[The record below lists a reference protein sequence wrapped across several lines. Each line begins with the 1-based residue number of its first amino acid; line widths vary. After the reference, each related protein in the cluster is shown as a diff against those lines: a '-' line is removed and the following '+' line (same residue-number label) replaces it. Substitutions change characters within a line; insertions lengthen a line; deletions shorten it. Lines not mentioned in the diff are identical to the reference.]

1 MEPEEID
8 VVVADDE
15 IDIRLLL
22 KLQLRQFGI
31 TVVGEAG
38 DGQEAVDLCE
48 ATRPHVVILDL
59 LMPNMSGFEAIPLMK
74 ERCPDVKIIA
84 YSAVAG
90 DFARQEM
97 ERHGIPLRLKNG
109 DPEPLVA
116 AIRAVASTDASA
128 DADADAST

>member
-1 MEPEEID
+1 MIDPEEID
-8 VVVADDE
+8 VVIADDE
-15 IDIRLLL
+15 VDIRLLL

-31 TVVGEAG
+31 SVVGEAG
-38 DGQEAVDLCE
+38 DGSEAIEICE

-59 LMPNMSGFEAIPLMK
+59 LMPTMSGFDAIPELK

-116 AIRAVASTDASA
+116 AIRAAAAAGSS
-128 DADADAST
+128 S